1 MSASDIPDIRR
12 HMERLAAEGV
22 DVVRVIYPDLIGTDR
37 ARDVL
42 LDHLPAACAHGLAF
56 CRAVYHTSP
65 QGDVVPVAGGVDAGL
80 PDVCV
85 RPDLSTL
92 TVLPWE
98 PGVATCLG
106 EVTDPATSAPAPES
120 PRDLLRS
127 VLARCAEHG
136 LRPVV
141 GPELEYFL
149 LEPAPCAPTG
159 WRRSPETTG
168 AVYTAGLRAD
178 PDNHLLRTLR
188 LLRDLRIGV
197 TNGNHEFDGGQYE
210 INLTHSGALD
220 AADRAFR
227 FKAAVK
233 ELARGEGRLATF
245 MAKPFGDAGGS
256 GFHLHLSCE
265 DLGGDLGGDAGGS
278 AGGSA
283 GGGVGGSAGGSA
295 GEGVGGSAG
304 EDVGGGAGEG
314 VGGGAGEGVG
324 GGAGEGV
331 GGGAGEGVGGG
342 AGGGA
347 GGANVFDDPAGA
359 YGLSATARHAVAGV
373 LAHAPALAAL
383 ANPTV
388 NSYKRFGPDTLAPW
402 LIDWGLDN
410 RSAMLRIPPER
421 GSGARLELRLGDA
434 SANPYLLIA
443 GTLAAALLGVR
454 AGEEPPA
461 PLEGYGYD
469 TARSALLPPTLS
481 AALDALEA
489 DTALIE
495 LLGKGFTTA
504 YLTYKRNEVARF
516 QRHVTDWEF
525 TEYAYHL

>member
-1 MSASDIPDIRR
+1 MSASDTPDIRR

-22 DVVRVIYPDLIGTDR
+22 DVVRVVYPDLIGTDR

-42 LDHLPAACAHGLAF
+42 LDHLPSACGHGLAF
-56 CRAVYHTSP
+56 CRAVYHTTP
-65 QGDVVPVAGGVDAGL
+65 QGNVVPVAGGLDAGL
-80 PDVCV
+80 PDVHV

-120 PRDLLRS
+120 PRDLLRA
-127 VLARCAEHG
+127 VLARCSEQG

-149 LEPAPCAPTG
+149 LEPAPGTPTG
-159 WRRSPETTG
+159 WRRSPEITG
-168 AVYTAGLRAD
+168 AVYTAGLRSD
-178 PDNHLLRTLR
+178 PDNHLLRVLR

-197 TNGNHEFDGGQYE
+197 TSGNHEFDGGQYE
-210 INLTHSGALD
+210 INLTHSDALD

-233 ELARGEGRLATF
+233 ELARKEGSMATF

-256 GFHLHLSCE
+256 GFHLHLSC
-265 DLGGDLGGDAGGS
+265 DDA
-278 AGGSA
+278 
-283 GGGVGGSAGGSA
+283 
-295 GEGVGGSAG
+295 EGRNA
-304 EDVGGGAGEG
+304 
-314 VGGGAGEGVG
+314 
-324 GGAGEGV
+324 
-331 GGGAGEGVGGG
+331 
-342 AGGGA
+342 
-347 GGANVFDDPAGA
+347 FDDPAGA
-359 YGLSATARHAVAGV
+359 HGLSATARHAIAGI

-410 RSAMLRIPPER
+410 RSAMIRIPPER
-421 GSGARLELRLGDA
+421 GAGARLELRLGDA

-443 GTLAAALLGVR
+443 GTIAAALLGVR

-469 TARSALLPPTLS
+469 TARSALLPQTLS

-489 DTALIE
+489 DTDLTD
-495 LLGKGFTTA
+495 LLGKDFTTSF
-504 YLTYKRNEVARF
+504 LTYKRDELERF
-516 QRHVTDWEF
+516 GRHVTDWEF

>member
-1 MSASDIPDIRR
+1 
-12 HMERLAAEGV
+12 MERLAAEGI
-22 DVVRVIYPDLIGTDR
+22 DVVRVTYPDLIGTDR

-42 LDHLPAACAHGLAF
+42 LDHLPSACDHGLAF
-56 CRAVYHTSP
+56 CKAVYHTSP
-65 QGDVVPVAGGVDAGL
+65 QGDVVPVAGGLDAGL
-80 PDVCV
+80 PDVTV

-92 TVLPWE
+92 TALPWE

-106 EVTDPATSAPAPES
+106 EVTDPVTGAPAAES
-120 PRDLLRS
+120 PRDLLRA

-149 LEPAPCAPTG
+149 LEPAPGTPTG
-159 WRRSPETTG
+159 WRRAPETTG

-178 PDNHLLRTLR
+178 PGNHLLRTLR
-188 LLRDLRIGV
+188 HLRDLGIGV
-197 TNGNHEFDGGQYE
+197 VAGNHEFDGGQYE
-210 INLTHSGALD
+210 INLTHSDALD
-220 AADRAFR
+220 AADRSFR

-233 ELARGEGRLATF
+233 ELARKEGRLATF

-265 DLGGDLGGDAGGS
+265 TSDE
-278 AGGSA
+278 
-283 GGGVGGSAGGSA
+283 
-295 GEGVGGSAG
+295 EGARN
-304 EDVGGGAGEG
+304 A
-314 VGGGAGEGVG
+314 
-324 GGAGEGV
+324 
-331 GGGAGEGVGGG
+331 
-342 AGGGA
+342 
-347 GGANVFDDPAGA
+347 FDDPTGT
-359 YGLSATARHAVAGV
+359 YGLSAIARHAVAGV
-373 LAHAPALAAL
+373 IAHAPALAAL

-410 RSAMLRIPPER
+410 RSAMVRIPPER

-443 GTLAAALLGVR
+443 GTVAAALLGVR

-469 TARSALLPPTLS
+469 TAKAAVLPANLS

-489 DTALIE
+489 DTALTE
-495 LLGKGFTTA
+495 LLGKGFTTSF
-504 YLTYKRNEVARF
+504 LTYKRNEVERF
-516 QRHVTDWEF
+516 GRHVTDWEF

>member
-1 MSASDIPDIRR
+1 MSASDTPDIRR

-22 DVVRVIYPDLIGTDR
+22 DVVRVVYPDLIGTDR

-42 LDHLPAACAHGLAF
+42 LDHLPSACEHGLAF
-56 CRAVYHTSP
+56 CRAVYHTTP
-65 QGDVVPVAGGVDAGL
+65 QGDVVPVAGGLDAGL
-80 PDVCV
+80 PDVSV
-85 RPDLSTL
+85 RPDLSTAA
-92 TVLPWE
+92 VLPWE

-106 EVTDPATSAPAPES
+106 EVTDPATGAPAPES
-120 PRDLLRS
+120 PRDLLRT
-127 VLARCAEHG
+127 VLARCAEQG

-149 LEPAPCAPTG
+149 LEPAPGTPTG
-159 WRRSPETTG
+159 WRRSPEATG

-178 PDNHLLRTLR
+178 PGNHLLRTLR
-188 LLRDLRIGV
+188 ALRDLGLGV
-197 TNGNHEFDGGQYE
+197 VTGNHEFDGGQYE
-210 INLTHSGALD
+210 INLTHSAALD

-233 ELARGEGRLATF
+233 ELARLEGNLATF

-256 GFHLHLSCE
+256 GFHLHLSC
-265 DLGGDLGGDAGGS
+265 DDA
-278 AGGSA
+278 
-283 GGGVGGSAGGSA
+283 
-295 GEGVGGSAG
+295 EGRNA
-304 EDVGGGAGEG
+304 
-314 VGGGAGEGVG
+314 
-324 GGAGEGV
+324 
-331 GGGAGEGVGGG
+331 
-342 AGGGA
+342 
-347 GGANVFDDPAGA
+347 FDDPSGA
-359 YGLSATARHAVAGV
+359 YGLSATARHAIAGI

-410 RSAMLRIPPER
+410 RSAMVRIPPER

-443 GTLAAALLGVR
+443 GTIAAALLGVL
-454 AGEEPPA
+454 AGEEPEA

-469 TARSALLPPTLS
+469 TARSALLPTNL
-481 AALDALEA
+481 AEALDALEA
-489 DTALIE
+489 DTALTDI
-495 LLGKGFTTA
+495 LGKDFTSSF
-504 YLTYKRNEVARF
+504 LTYKRDEVERF
-516 QRHVTDWEF
+516 GRHVTDWEF

>member
-1 MSASDIPDIRR
+1 MSAQDTPDIRR
-12 HMERLAAEGV
+12 HMERLAAEGI

-42 LDHLPAACAHGLAF
+42 LDHLPSACAHGLAF
-56 CRAVYHTSP
+56 CKAVYHTSP
-65 QGDVVPVAGGVDAGL
+65 QGDVVPVAGGLDAGL
-80 PDVCV
+80 PDITV
-85 RPDLSTL
+85 RPDLDTL
-92 TVLPWE
+92 VSLPWE
-98 PGVATCLG
+98 PGVACCLG
-106 EVTDPATSAPAPES
+106 EVTDAATGKPAAES

-127 VLARCAEHG
+127 VLARCAEQG

-149 LEPAPCAPTG
+149 LEPAPGTATG
-159 WRRSPETTG
+159 WRRAPEATG

-178 PDNHLLRTLR
+178 PGNHLLRTLR
-188 LLRDLRIGV
+188 HLRDLDLGV
-197 TNGNHEFDGGQYE
+197 ITGNHEFDGGQYE
-210 INLTHSGALD
+210 INLTHSDALD

-233 ELARGEGRLATF
+233 ELARREGNLATF

-265 DLGGDLGGDAGGS
+265 TADAADS
-278 AGGSA
+278 RNA
-283 GGGVGGSAGGSA
+283 
-295 GEGVGGSAG
+295 
-304 EDVGGGAGEG
+304 
-314 VGGGAGEGVG
+314 
-324 GGAGEGV
+324 
-331 GGGAGEGVGGG
+331 
-342 AGGGA
+342 
-347 GGANVFDDPAGA
+347 FDDPAGA
-359 YGLSATARHAVAGV
+359 YGLSATARHAVAGI

-410 RSAMLRIPPER
+410 RSAMVRIPPER
-421 GSGARLELRLGDA
+421 GSGARIELRLGDA
-434 SANPYLLIA
+434 GANPYLLIA
-443 GTLAAALLGVR
+443 GTIAAALLGVQ
-454 AGEEPPA
+454 AGQEPPA

-469 TARSALLPPTLS
+469 TARASLLPMNLP

-489 DTALIE
+489 DTALTKV
-495 LLGKGFTTA
+495 LGKDFTA
-504 YLTYKRNEVARF
+504 SFLTYKRDEVERF
-516 QRHVTDWEF
+516 ERHVTDWEF

>member
-1 MSASDIPDIRR
+1 MSAHDIPDIRR
-12 HMERLAAEGV
+12 HLERLTAEGV
-22 DVVRVIYPDLIGTDR
+22 DVVRVMYPDLIGTDR

-42 LDHLPAACAHGLAF
+42 VEHLPAACEHGLAF

-65 QGDVVPVAGGVDAGL
+65 QGDVVPVAGGLDAGL
-80 PDVCV
+80 PDVTV

-92 TVLPWE
+92 AVLPWE
-98 PGVATCLG
+98 PGVASCLG
-106 EVTDPATSAPAPES
+106 EVTDPATGAPAPES
-120 PRDLLRS
+120 PRDLLRA
-127 VLARCAEHG
+127 VLARCAEQG
-136 LRPVV
+136 LAPVV

-149 LEPAPCAPTG
+149 LDPAPGTPTG
-159 WRRSPETTG
+159 WRRAPEVTG

-188 LLRDLRIGV
+188 QLRDLDIGV
-197 TNGNHEFDGGQYE
+197 ITGNHEFDGGQYE
-210 INLTHSGALD
+210 VNLTHSDALD
-220 AADRAFR
+220 AADRSFR

-233 ELARGEGRLATF
+233 ELARKEGRTATF

-265 DLGGDLGGDAGGS
+265 SSGEGGDRNA
-278 AGGSA
+278 
-283 GGGVGGSAGGSA
+283 
-295 GEGVGGSAG
+295 
-304 EDVGGGAGEG
+304 
-314 VGGGAGEGVG
+314 
-324 GGAGEGV
+324 
-331 GGGAGEGVGGG
+331 
-342 AGGGA
+342 
-347 GGANVFDDPAGA
+347 FDDPGGA
-359 YGLSATARHAVAGV
+359 YGLSATARHAVAGI

-410 RSAMLRIPPER
+410 RSAMVRVPPER
-421 GSGARLELRLGDA
+421 GSGARVELRLGDA
-434 SANPYLLIA
+434 SANPYLLVA
-443 GTLAAALLGVR
+443 GTIAAALLGIR

-469 TARSALLPPTLS
+469 TARSGLLPTTLS

-489 DTALIE
+489 DTALTE
-495 LLGKGFTTA
+495 LLGKGFTSSF
-504 YLTYKRNEVARF
+504 LTYKRNEVERF

>member
-22 DVVRVIYPDLIGTDR
+22 DVVRVVYPDLIGTDR

-42 LDHLPAACAHGLAF
+42 LDHLPSACEHGLAF
-56 CRAVYHTSP
+56 CRAVYHTTP
-65 QGDVVPVAGGVDAGL
+65 QGDVVPVAGGLDAGL
-80 PDVCV
+80 PDVHV

-92 TVLPWE
+92 AVLPWE

-106 EVTDPATSAPAPES
+106 EVLDPAPSAPAPES
-120 PRDLLRS
+120 PRDLLRT
-127 VLARCAEHG
+127 VLARCAEQG
-136 LRPVV
+136 LHPVV

-149 LEPAPCAPTG
+149 LEPAPGTPTG

-168 AVYTAGLRAD
+168 AVYTAGLRSD

-188 LLRDLRIGV
+188 QLRDLGLGV
-197 TNGNHEFDGGQYE
+197 VTGNHEFDGGQYE
-210 INLTHSGALD
+210 INLTHSAALD

-233 ELARGEGRLATF
+233 ELARKEGNLATF

-265 DLGGDLGGDAGGS
+265 TPEE
-278 AGGSA
+278 
-283 GGGVGGSAGGSA
+283 
-295 GEGVGGSAG
+295 EGTRNA
-304 EDVGGGAGEG
+304 
-314 VGGGAGEGVG
+314 
-324 GGAGEGV
+324 
-331 GGGAGEGVGGG
+331 
-342 AGGGA
+342 
-347 GGANVFDDPAGA
+347 FDDPAGA
-359 YGLSATARHAVAGV
+359 YGLSATARHALAGI

-421 GSGARLELRLGDA
+421 GSGTRLELRLGDA

-443 GTLAAALLGVR
+443 GTVAAALLGVR

-469 TARSALLPPTLS
+469 TDRSALLPTTLTG
-481 AALDALEA
+481 ALDALEA
-489 DTALIE
+489 DTDLADV
-495 LLGKGFTTA
+495 LGKEFTA
-504 YLTYKRNEVARF
+504 SFLTYKRNEIERF

>member
-1 MSASDIPDIRR
+1 MSASETPAVRQ
-12 HMERLAAEGV
+12 HQERLAAEGI
-22 DVVRVIYPDLIGTDR
+22 DVVRVTYPDLIGTDR

-42 LDHLPAACAHGLAF
+42 LDQLPTACEHGLAF

-65 QGDVVPVAGGVDAGL
+65 QGDVVPVAGGLDAGL
-80 PDVCV
+80 PDIHV
-85 RPDLSTL
+85 RPDLDTL
-92 TVLPWE
+92 VALPWE
-98 PGVATCLG
+98 PGVASCLG
-106 EVTDPATSAPAPES
+106 ETIDPATGAPAPES

-127 VLARCAEHG
+127 VLAHCADEG

-149 LEPAPCAPTG
+149 CDADPASPSG
-159 WRRSPETTG
+159 WRRYSGTTG

-188 LLRDLRIGV
+188 HLRDLRIGV
-197 TNGNHEFDGGQYE
+197 TNGNHEFDGGQFE
-210 INLTHSGALD
+210 INLAHSEALS

-233 ELARGEGRLATF
+233 ELARKEGRLATF
-245 MAKPFGDAGGS
+245 MARPFNDAGGS
-256 GFHLHLSCE
+256 GFHLHLSCDDE
-265 DLGGDLGGDAGGS
+265 HGRNA
-278 AGGSA
+278 
-283 GGGVGGSAGGSA
+283 
-295 GEGVGGSAG
+295 
-304 EDVGGGAGEG
+304 
-314 VGGGAGEGVG
+314 
-324 GGAGEGV
+324 
-331 GGGAGEGVGGG
+331 
-342 AGGGA
+342 
-347 GGANVFDDPAGA
+347 FDDPEGRH
-359 YGLSATARHAVAGV
+359 GLSDTARHAIAGV
-373 LAHAPALAAL
+373 LTHAPALAAL

-410 RSAMLRIPPER
+410 RSAMVRIPPER

-434 SANPYLLIA
+434 GANPYLLIA
-443 GTLAAALLGVR
+443 GTIAAALLGVR

-469 TARSALLPPTLS
+469 TARSAVLPANLS

-489 DTALIE
+489 DTALTEI
-495 LLGKGFTTA
+495 LGKAFTA
-504 YLTYKRNEVARF
+504 SYLSYKRDEVARF

>member
-1 MSASDIPDIRR
+1 MSAHDSPDIGR
-12 HMERLAAEGV
+12 HIERLVSDGI

-42 LDHLPAACAHGLAF
+42 VDHLPSACEHGLAF
-56 CRAVYHTSP
+56 CRAVYHTTP
-65 QGDVVPVAGGVDAGL
+65 QGDVVPVAGGLDAGL

-92 TVLPWE
+92 SALPWE

-106 EVTDPATSAPAPES
+106 DVTDPATSGPAAES
-120 PRDLLRS
+120 PRDLLRA
-127 VLARCAEHG
+127 VLARCAAQG

-149 LEPAPCAPTG
+149 LEPAPGTPTG
-159 WRRSPETTG
+159 WRRAPEVTG

-178 PDNHLLRTLR
+178 PANHLLHTLR
-188 LLRDLRIGV
+188 LLRDLGLGV
-197 TNGNHEFDGGQYE
+197 VTGNHEFDGGQYE
-210 INLTHSGALD
+210 INLTHSEALD

-233 ELARGEGRLATF
+233 ELARKEGNLATF

-256 GFHLHLSCE
+256 GFHLHLSCQDAE
-265 DLGGDLGGDAGGS
+265 GGNA
-278 AGGSA
+278 
-283 GGGVGGSAGGSA
+283 
-295 GEGVGGSAG
+295 
-304 EDVGGGAGEG
+304 
-314 VGGGAGEGVG
+314 
-324 GGAGEGV
+324 
-331 GGGAGEGVGGG
+331 
-342 AGGGA
+342 
-347 GGANVFDDPAGA
+347 FDDPTGSH
-359 YGLSATARHAVAGV
+359 GLSATARHAVAGI

-410 RSAMLRIPPER
+410 RSAMVRVPPER
-421 GSGARLELRLGDA
+421 GSGSRLELRLGDA
-434 SANPYLLIA
+434 GANPYLLIA
-443 GTLAAALLGVR
+443 GTLAAALLGIQ

-469 TARSALLPPTLS
+469 TARAAVLPLDLT

-489 DTALIE
+489 DTALTE
-495 LLGKGFTTA
+495 LLGKDFTTS
-504 YLTYKRNEVARF
+504 YLTYKRNEVERF

>member
-1 MSASDIPDIRR
+1 MSDHDHEEVRR
-12 HMERLAAEGV
+12 HLDRLAADGI
-22 DVVRVIYPDLIGTDR
+22 DVVRVTYPDLIGTDR

-42 LDHLPAACAHGLAF
+42 VEELPRVLEHGLAF

-65 QGDVVPVAGGVDAGL
+65 QGDVVPVGGGLDAGL

-92 TVLPWE
+92 VALPWE
-98 PGVATCLG
+98 PGVAACLAD
-106 EVTDPATSAPAPES
+106 VTDPATGAPAPES

-127 VLARCAEHG
+127 VLERCREHG
-136 LRPVV
+136 LSPVV

-149 LEPAPCAPTG
+149 CEPDPGGG
-159 WRRSPETTG
+159 WRRYGSTPG

-178 PDNHLLRTLR
+178 PGNHLLRTLR
-188 LLRDLRIGV
+188 QVRDLRIGV
-197 TNGNHEFDGGQYE
+197 LSGNHEFDGGQFE
-210 INLTHSGALD
+210 INLLHSPALS

-233 ELARGEGRLATF
+233 ELARREGRLATF
-245 MAKPFGDAGGS
+245 MAKPFNDAGGS
-256 GFHLHLSCE
+256 GFHLHLSCT
-265 DLGGDLGGDAGGS
+265 DGADA
-278 AGGSA
+278 
-283 GGGVGGSAGGSA
+283 
-295 GEGVGGSAG
+295 EGRNA
-304 EDVGGGAGEG
+304 
-314 VGGGAGEGVG
+314 
-324 GGAGEGV
+324 
-331 GGGAGEGVGGG
+331 
-342 AGGGA
+342 
-347 GGANVFDDPAGA
+347 FDDPSGA
-359 YGLSATARHAVAGV
+359 YGLSAPARHAIAGL

-383 ANPTV
+383 LNPTV

-410 RSAMLRIPPER
+410 RSAMVRVPPER
-421 GSGARLELRLGDA
+421 GTGARLELRLGDA
-434 SANPYLLIA
+434 SANPYLAIA
-443 GTLAAALLGVR
+443 ATTAAALLGVL

-469 TARSALLPPTLS
+469 TTKAAVLPMDLS

-489 DTALIE
+489 DTALAE
-495 LLGKGFTTA
+495 LLGKDFTTS
-504 YLTYKRNEVARF
+504 YLSYKRNEVERF

>member
-1 MSASDIPDIRR
+1 MSASDTPDIRR

-22 DVVRVIYPDLIGTDR
+22 DVVRVVYPDLIGTDR

-42 LDHLPAACAHGLAF
+42 LDHLPSACDHGLAF

-65 QGDVVPVAGGVDAGL
+65 QGDVAAVAGGLDAGL
-80 PDVCV
+80 PDVTV

-106 EVTDPATSAPAPES
+106 EVTDPATGAPAPES
-120 PRDLLRS
+120 PRDLLRT
-127 VLARCAEHG
+127 VLAHAAEQG

-149 LEPAPCAPTG
+149 LEPAPGTPTG

-168 AVYTAGLRAD
+168 SVYTAGLRAD
-178 PDNHLLRTLR
+178 PGNHLLRTLR
-188 LLRDLRIGV
+188 HLRDLGLGV
-197 TNGNHEFDGGQYE
+197 STGNHEFDGGQYE
-210 INLTHSGALD
+210 INLTHSAALD

-233 ELARGEGRLATF
+233 ELARQEGNLATF

-256 GFHLHLSCE
+256 GFHLHLSC
-265 DLGGDLGGDAGGS
+265 D
-278 AGGSA
+278 
-283 GGGVGGSAGGSA
+283 
-295 GEGVGGSAG
+295 GE
-304 EDVGGGAGEG
+304 EG
-314 VGGGAGEGVG
+314 RNA
-324 GGAGEGV
+324 
-331 GGGAGEGVGGG
+331 
-342 AGGGA
+342 
-347 GGANVFDDPAGA
+347 FDDPAGP
-359 YGLSATARHAVAGV
+359 YGLSATARHAVAGIV
-373 LAHAPALAAL
+373 AHAPALAAL

-410 RSAMLRIPPER
+410 RSAMVRIPPER
-421 GSGARLELRLGDA
+421 GRGARLELRLGDA

-443 GTLAAALLGVR
+443 GTVAAALLGVR
-454 AGEEPPA
+454 AGEEPPS

-469 TARSALLPPTLS
+469 TTRAALLPQTLS

-489 DTALIE
+489 DTALTE
-495 LLGKGFTTA
+495 VLGKAFTSSF
-504 YLTYKRNEVARF
+504 LTYKRDELARF
-516 QRHVTDWEF
+516 GRHVTDWEF

>member
-1 MSASDIPDIRR
+1 MSASDIPAVRR
-12 HMERLAAEGV
+12 HLERLAAEGI
-22 DVVRVIYPDLIGTDR
+22 DVVRVTYPDLIGTER

-42 LDHLPAACAHGLAF
+42 LDHLPAACDHGLAF

-65 QGDVVPVAGGVDAGL
+65 QGDTVAVSGGLDAGL
-80 PDVCV
+80 PDICV
-85 RPDLSTL
+85 VPDLDTL
-92 TVLPWE
+92 TALPWE

-106 EVTDPATSAPAPES
+106 DAVDPATGRPAPES
-120 PRDLLRS
+120 PRDLLRA
-127 VLARCAEHG
+127 VVTRYGEHG

-149 LEPAPCAPTG
+149 CDAAPQGPEGSRG
-159 WRRSPETTG
+159 WRRYNTTPG
-168 AVYTAGLRAD
+168 AIYTAGLRAD

-188 LLRDLRIGV
+188 LLHGLDIGV
-197 TNGNHEFDGGQYE
+197 SSGNHEYDGSQFE
-210 INLTHSGALD
+210 INLTHSDAMS

-245 MAKPFGDAGGS
+245 MAKPFNDAGGS
-256 GFHLHLSCE
+256 GFHLHLSC
-265 DLGGDLGGDAGGS
+265 LGDGD
-278 AGGSA
+278 
-283 GGGVGGSAGGSA
+283 
-295 GEGVGGSAG
+295 E
-304 EDVGGGAGEG
+304 
-314 VGGGAGEGVG
+314 
-324 GGAGEGV
+324 
-331 GGGAGEGVGGG
+331 
-342 AGGGA
+342 
-347 GGANVFDDPAGA
+347 NVFADPSAP
-359 YGLSATARHAVAGV
+359 YGLSATARHAMAGV

-410 RSAMLRIPPER
+410 RSALVRIPPER
-421 GSGARLELRLGDA
+421 GPGSRFEIRLGDA
-434 SANPYLLIA
+434 GANPYLLIA
-443 GTLAAALLGVR
+443 ATLAAALLGVQ

-469 TARSALLPPTLS
+469 DTRSAVLPTTLS

-489 DTALIE
+489 DTALTE
-495 LLGKGFTTA
+495 VLGKDFTA
-504 YLTYKRNEVARF
+504 SYLAYKRDEVARF
-516 QRHVTDWEF
+516 HRHVTDWEF

>member
-1 MSASDIPDIRR
+1 MD
-12 HMERLAAEGV
+12 RLAAEGI
-22 DVVRVIYPDLIGTDR
+22 DVVRVSYPDLIGTDR

-42 LDHLPAACAHGLAF
+42 VDHLPSACEHGLAF
-56 CRAVYHTSP
+56 CRAVYHTTP
-65 QGDVVPVAGGVDAGL
+65 QGGVVPVAGGLDAGL
-80 PDVCV
+80 PDVSV

-92 TVLPWE
+92 TALPWE
-98 PGVATCLG
+98 PGVAVCLG
-106 EVTDPATSAPAPES
+106 EVNDPATGVPVPES
-120 PRDLLRS
+120 PRDLLRT
-127 VLARCAEHG
+127 VLERCAEHG

-149 LEPAPCAPTG
+149 LEPAPGTSTG

-178 PDNHLLRTLR
+178 PGNHLLRTLR
-188 LLRDLRIGV
+188 QLRDLGLGV
-197 TNGNHEFDGGQYE
+197 ITGNHEFDGGQYE
-210 INLTHSGALD
+210 INLTHSEALD

-233 ELARGEGRLATF
+233 ELARGEGNMATF

-265 DLGGDLGGDAGGS
+265 DA
-278 AGGSA
+278 
-283 GGGVGGSAGGSA
+283 
-295 GEGVGGSAG
+295 EGRNAY
-304 EDVGGGAGEG
+304 
-314 VGGGAGEGVG
+314 
-324 GGAGEGV
+324 
-331 GGGAGEGVGGG
+331 
-342 AGGGA
+342 
-347 GGANVFDDPAGA
+347 DDPAGE
-359 YGLSATARHAVAGV
+359 YGLSATARHAIAGI

-383 ANPTV
+383 ANPTI

-410 RSAMLRIPPER
+410 RSAMLRVPPER

-434 SANPYLLIA
+434 GANPYLLIA
-443 GTLAAALLGVR
+443 GTIAAALLGVR

-469 TARSALLPPTLS
+469 TARSATLPMNLP

-489 DTALIE
+489 DTDLTDV
-495 LLGKGFTTA
+495 LGKDFTA
-504 YLTYKRNEVARF
+504 SFLSYKRDEVERF
-516 QRHVTDWEF
+516 GRHVTDWEF
-525 TEYAYHL
+525 SEYAYHL